1 MITIGDKMMNDAQ
14 RYTVKLISNEI
25 CSREFDEKTDISAKL
40 LSEIYDICA
49 SHSVAHLAADA
60 LYKLG
65 MSSCSDEVFQLF
77 KNDRYFSLIR
87 CEQINRELKAMTEVF
102 EKSRISNIPL
112 KGSVLRNYY
121 PEPWMRT
128 SCDIDILVKKNDLD
142 KAINILVNELGYV
155 FERVGDHDA
164 SLWAPSKIHIE
175 LHYLL
180 FEKTSNAD
188 KVISKLKDYI
198 SPADGKKY
206 QYVMNDE
213 MFYFYH
219 VAHMAKHFKNGGC
232 GIRTF
237 IDMWILRNRVDYDRA
252 KREKLLKDG
261 GLYRFALICEQLSDV
276 WFSDAAPDRFTGILQ
291 EYIFKGGIY
300 GTFENFVTVYKK
312 ENISELKFIASRM
325 FVPYSILKI
334 EYPVIKKYK
343 VLTPFAAVWR
353 WGVKALA
360 KKKHNAD
367 NPKISNKQND
377 DIKELLDSINL

>member
-1 MITIGDKMMNDAQ
+1 MNDAQ
-14 RYTVKLISNEI
+14 RYTTKLIAYEI
-25 CSREFDEKTDISAKL
+25 CNREFDENPNISVDL
-40 LSEIYDICA
+40 LKEIYDICA
-49 SHSVAHLAADA
+49 FHSVANLAADA

-65 MSSCSDEVFQLF
+65 MSSCSDEIFQLF
-77 KNDRYFSLIR
+77 KNDQYFSLIR
-87 CEQINRELKAMTEVF
+87 CEQINRELKAITEVF
-102 EKSRISNIPL
+102 EKSKIRNIPL
-112 KGSVLRNYY
+112 KGAVLRNFY

-128 SCDIDILVKKNDLD
+128 SCDIDVLVKKEELD
-142 KAINILVNELGYV
+142 NAINILVTELGYV

-175 LHYLL
+175 LHYIL
-180 FEKTSNAD
+180 FEKASNAD
-188 KVISKLKDYI
+188 KVILKLKDYI

-237 IDMWILRNRVDYDRA
+237 IDMWILRNKMDFVFS
-252 KREKLLKDG
+252 KRKKLLEEG
-261 GLYRFALICEQLSDV
+261 GLLNFALICEQLSDV
-276 WFSDAAPDRFTGILQ
+276 WFSNAAPNKFTEIMQ
-291 EYIFKGGIY
+291 EYIFKGGSY
-300 GTFENFVTVYKK
+300 GSFENFTAVYKK
-312 ENISELKFIASRM
+312 ENTAELKFFLARM

-334 EYPVIKKYK
+334 EYPIIKKYK

-360 KKKHNAD
+360 KKNRSND
-367 NPKISNKQND
+367 NPEISNIQND